1 MAIQKITSGILADGA
16 IVAADIANV
25 KPIIEKA
32 KTIQ

>member
-1 MAIQKITSGILADGA
+1 MREKPRIYEVAGTL
-16 IVAADIANV
+16 AADIANV